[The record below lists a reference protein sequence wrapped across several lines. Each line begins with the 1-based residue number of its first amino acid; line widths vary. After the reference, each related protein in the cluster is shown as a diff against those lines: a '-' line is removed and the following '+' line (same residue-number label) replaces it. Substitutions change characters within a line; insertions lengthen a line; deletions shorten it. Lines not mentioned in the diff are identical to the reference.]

1 MVPATVEPVT
11 AAVVSSPRIRRRLA
25 WLAWIGTAVAAVAV
39 LGVVL
44 PERSSTPAA
53 TAPVAT
59 VPAQVMRE
67 PRTVPPPRRALNA
80 LLDAFIPEV
89 IAGQNLLAGWD
100 LVTPDARGS
109 YDDWQS
115 GVTPFQH
122 FAARGTTF
130 HGWRVDY
137 SYPGDV
143 GFDIFV
149 SPVKRTMVSMAFRG
163 EARKVGDRWRIAVFY
178 PQATFQPAGRTQR
191 VWADTDL
198 QPQAVGAAGTH
209 ARLSAVWLVA
219 PAGVGGG
226 LGLGLIAFAVAR
238 TLRRRSR
245 IRQIARELAS

>member
-1 MVPATVEPVT
+1 VA
-11 AAVVSSPRIRRRLA
+11 AAVLSSPRVRRRLA
-25 WLAWIGTAVAAVAV
+25 WLAGIGTAIAGVAV
-39 LGVVL
+39 LTVVL
-44 PERSSTPAA
+44 PDGSSTPAT
-53 TAPVAT
+53 TAPVSTA
-59 VPAQVMRE
+59 PAQVVRE
-67 PRTVPPPRRALNA
+67 PRTVPPPRRELNA
-80 LLDAFIPEV
+80 LLDAFIPDV
-89 IAGQNLLAGWD
+89 IAGKNLLAGWE

-109 YDDWQS
+109 YDDWQR

-122 FAARGTTF
+122 FAAAGATF
-130 HGWRVDY
+130 RGWRVDY

-163 EARKVGDRWRIAVFY
+163 EAKKVGDRWRIAVFY

-209 ARLSAVWLVA
+209 ARLSPAWLLA
-219 PAGVGGG
+219 PAGVVGG
-226 LGLGLIAFAVAR
+226 LALGLLAFAVAR

-245 IRQIARELAS
+245 IRRIARELAS